1 MLSGFLDTSV
11 IVRYLTGDPPDM
23 FERATQI
30 IEKAD
35 DLKVTEGVL
44 AETAFVLSSV
54 YQMPRSKVVDLITAL
69 VKRANLSIYAL
80 NKSLVLE
87 GLIMCRPSGRVSFA
101 DAMLWAAARTD
112 GASAMY
118 SMDERF
124 PDDGLEIRR
133 EL

>member
-1 MLSGFLDTSV
+1 MCA
-11 IVRYLTGDPPDM
+11 
-23 FERATQI
+23 RATQI
-30 IEKAD
+30 IEQVD

-54 YQMPRSKVVDLITAL
+54 YQMPRSKVVDLIIAL
-69 VKRANLSIYAL
+69 IKKANLSTYAL
-80 NKSLVLE
+80 NKHLVLE

-112 GASAMY
+112 EASVMY

-124 PDDGLEIRR
+124 PDDGLKIRR
-133 EL
+133 VL

>member
-1 MLSGFLDTSV
+1 MSGFLDTSV

-23 FERATQI
+23 FEKATQI
-30 IEKAD
+30 IENAE

-54 YQMPRSKVVDLITAL
+54 YQMPRSKVVDLIIAL
-69 VKRANLSIYAL
+69 VKRANLSTYAL

-87 GLIMCRPSGRVSFA
+87 GLTMCRPSGRVSFA
-101 DAMLWAAARTD
+101 DALLWAAARTD
-112 GASAMY
+112 GAAAMY

-133 EL
+133 GL

>member
-1 MLSGFLDTSV
+1 MSGFLDTSV

-23 FERATQI
+23 FEKATQI
-30 IEKAD
+30 IENAD

-54 YQMPRSKVVDLITAL
+54 YQMPRAKVVDLIIAL
-69 VKRANLSIYAL
+69 VKRANLSTYAL

-112 GASAMY
+112 GAAAMY

-133 EL
+133 GL